1 MSHQA
6 FVAFVLKQSRNG
18 DALQTTSPAE
28 PGTLVPPYPNLGPEP
43 LAEPGFDVATALELL
58 LALTAVAVAI
68 VAFRAWWRRRSRALT
83 PAAGGPAC
91 EGVAGLA
98 TPRDRVIAG
107 STAVRAA
114 LVARFGEDWRAKTTE
129 EVAAALGDGAS
140 LERDL
145 VDRLAGF
152 LHLADLA
159 KFGGERFDVALAAQ
173 REPGD
178 VDAWASA
185 VIAGLAA
192 GARSSSNGR

>member
-68 VAFRAWWRRRSRALT
+68 VAFRALT
-83 PAAGGPAC
+83 PAAGRPAC